1 MNIDDGAEIMI
12 PARTIGGIIVLGESM
27 IAYFSSKQTHVTAP
41 VQETT
46 FKVCAKLHCTKQ
58 IFQRFLQRSKQDW
71 TFVVTFVWFLPRHMA
86 A

>member
-27 IAYFSSKQTHVTAP
+27 IAYFSSNQTHVTAP

-46 FKVCAKLHCTKQ
+46 FKVLISLHEQLLCKPN
-58 IFQRFLQRSKQDW
+58 FL
-71 TFVVTFVWFLPRHMA
+71 FA
-86 A
+86 ARRDIITCNNAATA